1 MVRLRRLYRD
11 AHHCDPVSNEQVL
24 NWALK
29 PELWAEHQIKFR
41 NWSWFACEATI
52 RQCRIHTNRILRA
65 ALLRGLTPQ
74 ALVAGFASPASP
86 DLEVEA

>member
-1 MVRLRRLYRD
+1 MTAYLFFYR
-11 AHHCDPVSNEQVL
+11 HCP
-24 NWALK
+24 
-29 PELWAEHQIKFR
+29 PPRI
-41 NWSWFACEATI
+41 CEATI